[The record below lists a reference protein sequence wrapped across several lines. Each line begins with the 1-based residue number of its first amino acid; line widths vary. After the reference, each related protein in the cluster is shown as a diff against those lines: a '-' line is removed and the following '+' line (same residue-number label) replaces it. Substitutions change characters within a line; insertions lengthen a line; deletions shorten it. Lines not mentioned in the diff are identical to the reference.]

1 MRLVSFGPEGAVRA
15 GVVVGD
21 LVHPLPD
28 GTSVLDLVRSG
39 LSAALETGAH
49 TVATTAGRALATVR
63 LAPPLQ
69 PPSIRD
75 FMAFEAHVEGAL
87 RTVAADAAVPP
98 EWYDAPRFYFTNP
111 AALVGAHDDVAI
123 PPGSERLDF
132 ELEVAAVV
140 GLDGRDL
147 DPGSADAALF
157 GYTVMNDWSARDLQ
171 RPEMRVGL
179 GPCKGKDFA
188 TTLGPWLV
196 TADEL
201 HPLRDADGMLPLV
214 MTVEVNGVEVGRD
227 LLSSMAW
234 TFAELLSYASR
245 GAPVRAGDVLGSGT
259 CGGGG
264 SLAELW
270 GRATEADG
278 APPPLAAGDVV
289 SMTVEG
295 LGTIANRVVAPTGGA
310 PDVVPARRRPGAGRP

>member
-1 MRLVSFGPEGAVRA
+1 MRLATYEQGGQLRA

-21 LVHPLPD
+21 LVHPLPA
-28 GTSVLDLVRSG
+28 GTTVLDLVRLG
-39 LSAALETGAH
+39 LEAALERGRRAVDRGAGLPL
-49 TVATTAGRALATVR
+49 AGLR
-63 LAPPLQ
+63 LAPPLE
-69 PPSIRD
+69 PPSVRD

-87 RTVAADAAVPP
+87 RTVAADAAVPD

-111 AALVGAHDDVAI
+111 AALIGAHDDLPV
-123 PPGSERLDF
+123 PPGSSRLDF

-140 GLDGRDL
+140 GRDGRDL
-147 DPGSADAALF
+147 TPGQADDALF
-157 GYTVMNDWSARDLQ
+157 GYAVLNDWSARDLQ

-188 TTLGPWLV
+188 STLGPWIV

-201 HPLRDADGMLPLV
+201 HLRRDVEGRLPLE
-214 MTVEVNGVEVGRD
+214 MRVEVNGVQVGRD
-227 LLSSMAW
+227 LLSSMSW

-270 GRATEADG
+270 GRSGTTE
-278 APPPLAAGDVV
+278 PPPLAPGDVV
-289 SMTVEG
+289 TMTVEG
-295 LGTIANRVVAPTGGA
+295 IGTIANRVVPALGGA
-310 PDVVPARRRPGAGRP
+310 PEVPRARRR

>member
-1 MRLVSFGPEGAVRA
+1 MRFASCGPDGAVRA

-28 GTSVLDLVRSG
+28 GTTVLDLVRSG
-39 LSAALETGAH
+39 LPAALETGARA
-49 TVATTAGRALATVR
+49 VATTAGVALAGLR

-69 PPSIRD
+69 PPSVRD

-87 RTVAADAAVPP
+87 RTVAVDAAVPQ

-111 AALVGAHDDVAI
+111 AALVGAHDDVAV
-123 PPGSERLDF
+123 PPGCERLDF

-140 GLDGRDL
+140 GRDGLDL
-147 DPGSADAALF
+147 DLRSADDALF
-157 GYTVMNDWSARDLQ
+157 GYAVLNDWSARDLQ

-188 TTLGPWLV
+188 TTLGPVLV
-196 TADEL
+196 TADEV
-201 HPLRDADGMLPLV
+201 HPQRDADGMLPLL
-214 MTVEVNGVEVGRD
+214 MTVQVNGVEVGRD
-227 LLSSMAW
+227 RLSSMAW

-245 GAPVRAGDVLGSGT
+245 GAPVCAGDVLGSGT

-270 GRATEADG
+270 GRAAAG
-278 APPPLAAGDVV
+278 HAPPPLAPGDVV
-289 SMTVEG
+289 TMTVEG
-295 LGTIANRVVAPTGGA
+295 LGTIANRVVPARGGA
-310 PDVVPARRRPGAGRP
+310 PDVVGARRRR

>member
-1 MRLVSFGPEGAVRA
+1 VRLATYEQGGQLRA
-15 GVVVGD
+15 GVVVDD
-21 LVHPLPD
+21 LVHPLPA
-28 GTSVLDLVRSG
+28 GTTVLDLVRLG
-39 LSAALETGAH
+39 LEAALEQGRRAVDRGA
-49 TVATTAGRALATVR
+49 GLPLDGLR
-63 LAPPLQ
+63 LAPPLE
-69 PPSIRD
+69 PPSVRD

-87 RTVAADAAVPP
+87 RTVAADAAVPD

-111 AALVGAHDDVAI
+111 AALIGAHDDLPV
-123 PPGSERLDF
+123 PPGSSRLDF

-140 GLDGRDL
+140 GRDGRDL
-147 DPGSADAALF
+147 TPEQADDALF
-157 GYTVMNDWSARDLQ
+157 GYTVLNDWSARDLQ

-188 TTLGPWLV
+188 STLGPWIV

-201 HPLRDADGMLPLV
+201 HPRRDAEGRLPLEMRV
-214 MTVEVNGVEVGRD
+214 DVNGVQVGRD
-227 LLSSMAW
+227 QLSSMSW

-270 GRATEADG
+270 GRSGTTE
-278 APPPLAAGDVV
+278 PPPLAPGDVV
-289 SMTVEG
+289 TMTVEAI
-295 LGTIANRVVAPTGGA
+295 GTIANRVVPALGGA
-310 PDVVPARRRPGAGRP
+310 PEVPRARRR